1 MRTYQ
6 KGGVSLQ
13 HQITK
18 KGKRKKMN
26 TYLVI
31 FNLEG
36 REQKIFINAGSES
49 QAQRIFERD
58 YMFDQ
63 IISIEEQQ

>member
-1 MRTYQ
+1 
-6 KGGVSLQ
+6 
-13 HQITK
+13 
-18 KGKRKKMN
+18 MN
-26 TYLVI
+26 TYLVT

-36 REQKIFINAGSES
+36 REQKVFINAGSES

-63 IISIEEQQ
+63 VISIEEQ